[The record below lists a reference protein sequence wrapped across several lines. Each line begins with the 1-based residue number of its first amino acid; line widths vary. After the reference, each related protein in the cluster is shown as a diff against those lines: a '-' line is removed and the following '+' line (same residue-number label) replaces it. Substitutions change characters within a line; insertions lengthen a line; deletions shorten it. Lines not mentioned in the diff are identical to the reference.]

1 MIPQYSA
8 TNINKSSGPASP
20 ASPSLGGRQGGQAAL
35 LTVVLIL
42 LAMLILI
49 GTASNI
55 ALRASKISEL
65 DYKSKRSYFLSESG
79 AEDATYRLIQG
90 KNTPA
95 SYDLSLYG
103 ATTTITVSDVLGGKE
118 ILSSAS
124 LDTLARAV
132 QTAVKAESS
141 VSFNYGIQV
150 GEGGIT
156 MGNGS
161 VVVGNVFS
169 NGDIIG
175 NGKDKTTITGT
186 AKSAGTHL
194 VKDIRIEED
203 AWGYNFDNC
212 TVVGTARYANSFSS
226 NCSAAATEVLAAPL
240 EPETFPIPESLID
253 SWKADAEAGGTLSG
267 FSVGNNSSETMG
279 PKKISGNLTLG
290 NSSTLTLTGIVWVTG
305 TINFGNGPILKLDSS
320 YGQLSG
326 VLIVDGLVDLGNQA
340 AVFEGS
346 GEEGSYLMLLSTFG
360 PGDAIKLGNKAE
372 GAIFYA
378 PDGVINA
385 GNNLDLKEA
394 TGYGLKV
401 GNDTTITYESGLA
414 DLNFSSGSSGGWTI
428 DSWKEVTP

>member
-1 MIPQYSA
+1 MAQRFYA
-8 TNINKSSGPASP
+8 TNIDKKAERGQARPP
-20 ASPSLGGRQGGQAAL
+20 KILVGGQAAL

-42 LAMLILI
+42 LVMLVLI
-49 GTASNI
+49 GAVSNI
-55 ALRASKISEL
+55 AFREARISEL

-79 AEDATYRLIQG
+79 TEDATYRLLQG
-90 KNTPA
+90 KNVPA
-95 SYDLSLYG
+95 SYALSLYG
-103 ATTTITVSDVLGGKE
+103 ATTTITVFDVLGGKE

-124 LDTLARAV
+124 LESVQRAV
-132 QTAVKAESS
+132 RTALKAESS
-141 VSFNYGIQV
+141 VSFHYGVQV

-156 MGNGS
+156 IGNGS

-169 NGDIIG
+169 NGDIVG
-175 NGKDKTTITGT
+175 NGQDKTTITGT

-212 TVVGTARYANSFSS
+212 TVVGTAHYAGSFSA
-226 NCSAAATEVLAAPL
+226 NCSAASTEVLAAPL
-240 EPETFPIPESLID
+240 EPESFPIPESLID
-253 SWKADAEAGGTLSG
+253 SWKADAAAGGTLSG
-267 FSVGNNSSETMG
+267 FSVDNNSSATLG

-290 NSSTLTLTGIVWVTG
+290 NSSTLTLTGNVWITG
-305 TINFGNGPILKLDSS
+305 TINFGNGPILKLDAS

-378 PDGVINA
+378 PNGIISA

-401 GNDTTITYESGLA
+401 GNDTTITYEAGLA
-414 DLNFSSGSSGGWTI
+414 DLNFSSGPGGSWTI
-428 DSWKEVTP
+428 DSWKETLP